1 YGCKQEAA
9 PEPVVQEE
17 VVVQPTAEEIAAAQ
31 HATEQAAYKL
41 ERADL
46 LTQYTH
52 TIATGEGI
60 WGLVDQYA
68 GVPGTKNVVDEVC
81 QENGMKYL
89 GLPPE
94 VLRFEPFAPVWEDGK
109 QVNCNLLDEG
119 QTVDMGYTS
128 TRLGELETLI
138 D

>member
-31 HATEQAAYKL
+31 HATEQASYKL
-41 ERADL
+41 ERSDL
-46 LTQYTH
+46 LEQYTH
-52 TIATGEGI
+52 TVANGEGI
-60 WGLVDQYA
+60 WGLVGDYA

-81 QENGMKYL
+81 NENGMKYL

-94 VLRFEPFAPVWEDGK
+94 VLRFEPFTPVFEDGA
-109 QVNCNLLDEG
+109 QVNCNLIYEG
-119 QTVDMGYTS
+119 QVLDVSYLS
-128 TRLGELETLI
+128 SRLGELETLI